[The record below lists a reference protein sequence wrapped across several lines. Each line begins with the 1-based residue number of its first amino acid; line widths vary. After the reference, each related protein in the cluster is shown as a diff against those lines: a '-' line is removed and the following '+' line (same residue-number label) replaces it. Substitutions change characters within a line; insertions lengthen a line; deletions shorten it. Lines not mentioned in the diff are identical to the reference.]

1 MSRLGLQAKK
11 GDQTGS
17 NFGPNFKK
25 PIIHRGTKGGGPDPL
40 PPPGSAT
47 GIVYRY
53 IRSLP

>member
-25 PIIHRGTKGGGPDPL
+25 PIIHRGTKGGGGPDPL
-40 PPPGSAT
+40 PPLDPPL
-47 GIVYRY
+47 V
-53 IRSLP
+53 